1 MVVVR
6 DIISLLND
14 LAPWRL
20 AEDWDNCGLMVGH
33 MDHPVTKA
41 ALALDAT
48 LETVTQARDAGAQV
62 LLTHHPLIF
71 KPLKRIDLSQESA
84 KVAASAIEAGIAI
97 ISAHTNLDA
106 STVGVARALA
116 QKLELKDVEVLE
128 ATRGGFSKLVVF
140 VPLGYE
146 NPIRESVLSIGAGR
160 IGQYDGCSFAGPG
173 EGTYQPGPNSTPF
186 RGTAGN
192 FERIRESRLEFLVED
207 WKVSSA
213 VAAMKSAHPYEEA
226 AYDIYPLAN
235 QAADTGFG
243 CIGYLDKALNIN
255 ELTEILKKRLPLSGL
270 RIAAFSK
277 KPVRIIAIMPGSGGS
292 YIEIAHSRGADVL
305 ISGDIGYHQAR
316 QAEFLGLS
324 LIDVGHFASEHPALD
339 FLADALG
346 CHAEASGLGFD
357 MQVLSCEKDPWQYV
371 GPE

>member
-128 ATRGGFSKLVVF
+128 ATRGGFFKLVVF

-146 NPIRESVLSIGAGR
+146 NPIRESVLSIGAGVSANMTDVALPDQGRARTSPAR
-160 IGQYDGCSFAGPG
+160 IQRLSG
-173 EGTYQPGPNSTPF
+173 EQPGILNESGKAVWNSW
-186 RGTAGN
+186 
-192 FERIRESRLEFLVED
+192 
-207 WKVSSA
+207 WK
-213 VAAMKSAHPYEEA
+213 
-226 AYDIYPLAN
+226 
-235 QAADTGFG
+235 TGR
-243 CIGYLDKALNIN
+243 YRALW
-255 ELTEILKKRLPLSGL
+255 RP
-270 RIAAFSK
+270 
-277 KPVRIIAIMPGSGGS
+277 
-292 YIEIAHSRGADVL
+292 
-305 ISGDIGYHQAR
+305 
-316 QAEFLGLS
+316 
-324 LIDVGHFASEHPALD
+324 
-339 FLADALG
+339 
-346 CHAEASGLGFD
+346 
-357 MQVLSCEKDPWQYV
+357 
-371 GPE
+371 